1 MSEGA
6 KQRDKEKR
14 VLTREQQMIWR
25 RDNRAS
31 IRGKSK
37 DERKAIKERMMSQL
51 QAMSESDRAK
61 IIKDLQSKWDALPEA
76 EKQVLKKKAKGGGQ
90 GGKAGKRKGKKGGA
104 GGNED
109 DDE

>member
-6 KQRDKEKR
+6 KPRDKEKR
-14 VLTREQQMIWR
+14 PLTREQQMIWR

-76 EKQVLKKKAKGGGQ
+76 EKQALKKKVKGGG

-104 GGNED
+104 RDNED